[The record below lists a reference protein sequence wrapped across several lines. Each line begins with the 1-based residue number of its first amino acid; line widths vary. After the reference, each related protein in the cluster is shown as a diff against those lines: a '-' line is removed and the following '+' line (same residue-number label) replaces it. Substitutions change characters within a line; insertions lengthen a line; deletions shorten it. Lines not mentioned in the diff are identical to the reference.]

1 MAESYDQG
9 LKVEA
14 GRYISHPP
22 EPPHLIMMWYK
33 AEQKQLI
40 NEFKEANPGTSPK
53 AVEKWVELDAD
64 GNWVAREGVSPTP
77 AQILHAG
84 TLKKEL
90 PLVGYAP
97 WENHFYLGIAFSVL
111 LAIFIVAAA
120 PIRANSRKAMRA
132 PGRFQMF
139 AEMVTGAFDQFCKGL
154 LGEEN
159 GRRYMP
165 YIATLFCLILI
176 CNFMG
181 MIPTMRAPSA
191 SIIITLSFALC
202 TFLVVQFTAW
212 TKLGPLTY
220 LHHLA
225 GSPKD
230 AIGWALSPLFL
241 LLEIISDFI
250 AKPLSL
256 ALRLFGNIFGK
267 DILLGAFL
275 GMGITLMAVIA
286 GPVGDYVGI
295 PLTVPFYFLG
305 LLLSTI
311 QALVFSLLSVIYI
324 MLVLPHDHDHHEDV
338 GEEMLGRAP
347 AVPEGGA
354 KAPIHE
360 ALPG

>member
-1 MAESYDQG
+1 MAETYDQG
-9 LKVEA
+9 IPVEA

-40 NEFKEANPGTSPK
+40 DAYKLEHPGTSPK
-53 AVEKWVELDAD
+53 AVESWVEKDEE
-64 GNWVAREGVSPTP
+64 GNWVTVEGQSPSA
-77 AQILHAG
+77 AQFLHAG

-97 WENHFYLGIAFSVL
+97 WENHFYLGIACLVL
-111 LAIFIVAAA
+111 LGIFLVATS
-120 PIRANSRKAMRA
+120 PIRRSPQKAMRA

-139 AEMVTGAFDQFCKGL
+139 AEMVGGAFDSFCKGL
-154 LGEEN
+154 LGETN
-159 GRRYMP
+159 GRKYMP

-191 SIIITLSFALC
+191 SIIITMSFALC
-202 TFLVVQFTAW
+202 TFIVVQITAW
-212 TKLGPLTY
+212 TRLGPLTY
-220 LHHLA
+220 IHHLM

-230 AIGWALSPLFL
+230 VIGWVLSPLFL

-275 GMGITLMAVIA
+275 GMGILLMGAMAEPVAAVI
-286 GPVGDYVGI
+286 GI
-295 PLTVPFYFLG
+295 PLTIPFYFLG

-311 QALVFSLLSVIYI
+311 QALVFSLLSTIYI
-324 MLVLPHDHDHHEDV
+324 MLVLPHDHDEHEHH
-338 GEEMLGRAP
+338 GEEMVGRTP
-347 AVPEGGA
+347 AMPEGGA

-360 ALPG
+360 AVPS